1 MEEIE
6 VKEQRVDENLA
17 ESNRWRREEKG
28 LMRLRE
34 EEEEDRSLF
43 IMASIEN
50 EEKRKRQIEGRG
62 REREAEM
69 CVARGEREKV
79 TIKANVQLSHERES
93 HNKS

>member
-34 EEEEDRSLF
+34 EEEEEDKSLF
-43 IMASIEN
+43 IMASIRN
-50 EEKRKRQIEGRG
+50 EEKRKRQIEGNPKRNQG
-62 REREAEM
+62 
-69 CVARGEREKV
+69 K
-79 TIKANVQLSHERES
+79 KL
-93 HNKS
+93 

>member
-34 EEEEDRSLF
+34 EEDRNLLPSRTKRRERGKQREDAERG
-43 IMASIEN
+43 
-50 EEKRKRQIEGRG
+50 KRKCG
-62 REREAEM
+62 
-69 CVARGEREKV
+69 GEREKV
-79 TIKANVQLSHERES
+79 TIKANVQLSHERKKRKKKC
-93 HNKS
+93 NIQ

>member
-34 EEEEDRSLF
+34 EEEEEDKSLF
-43 IMASIEN
+43 IMASIRN
-50 EEKRKRQIEGRG
+50 EEKRKRQIEGRERG
-62 REREAEM
+62 REREAKI

-79 TIKANVQLSHERES
+79 TIKANVQLSHERE
-93 HNKS
+93 K